1 MDRIIILIIVYLIAC
16 YIWKRLIVQDIGKYI
31 MQCYLYQ
38 V

>member
-1 MDRIIILIIVYLIAC
+1 MDRIIILIMHAIYG
-16 YIWKRLIVQDIGKYI
+16 KRLIVQDIGKYI